1 MKNKAVFFTI
11 MLAMALQTTQG
22 QQETNDRSFIDSL
35 MSEMTVEEK
44 IGQLTLF
51 TSDWTTTGPSL
62 KDDYEKD
69 VKEGRCGNIFNAHTV
84 KYNRK
89 LQEIAVNES
98 RMGIPLLFGYD
109 VIHGY
114 KTAFPIPL
122 G

>member
-51 TSDWTTTGPSL
+51 RTFF
-62 KDDYEKD
+62 E
-69 VKEGRCGNIFNAHTV
+69 R
-84 KYNRK
+84 
-89 LQEIAVNES
+89 
-98 RMGIPLLFGYD
+98 
-109 VIHGY
+109 
-114 KTAFPIPL
+114 
-122 G
+122 